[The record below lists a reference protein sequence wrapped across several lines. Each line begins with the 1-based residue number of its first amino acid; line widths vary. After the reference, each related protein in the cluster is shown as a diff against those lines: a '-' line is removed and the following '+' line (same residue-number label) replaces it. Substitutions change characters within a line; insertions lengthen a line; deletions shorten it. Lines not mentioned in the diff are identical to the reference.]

1 MRFAMDA
8 SRLEDRSRPELR
20 SGMKPALCFAA
31 AILFP
36 GLALCQKPEV
46 MDAVGFLTKDV
57 PELELTRLT
66 FAQAVERVRNAVST
80 DTLHAPEVRVVRY
93 ESPQNSDDFPFRE
106 DGDFL
111 ITTSLSDV
119 TVHETLELLCFA
131 AGFALDLKYGD
142 IRCFQVPHEGSL
154 SNAYLGKPAP
164 VPLAKV
170 VLPTFKADKMSLRDA
185 MKLLRASAAKASG
198 KRVLPLVLGE
208 YKSWKDAA
216 SEPEDTTS
224 VSLDVS
230 KLPFEE
236 CLRYVAELSGCNYRS
251 SSEGHVCIQSLHKF
265 YHPRYW
271 RVASLDDFSR
281 VMKKAPAEL
290 TKDSLSEWMS
300 QKLDVYPL
308 LTIHRGSGLVYF
320 ARLHPH
326 EVTALQRVLGRKS
339 N

>member
-1 MRFAMDA
+1 
-8 SRLEDRSRPELR
+8 
-20 SGMKPALCFAA
+20 MKPALCFAA
-31 AILFP
+31 ALLFP

-80 DTLHAPEVRVVRY
+80 DTLHAPEVKVVRY

-111 ITTSLSDV
+111 ITSTLSDV

-142 IRCFQVPHEGSL
+142 IRCFQVPHEGPL
-154 SNAYLGKPAP
+154 SNAYLGGP
-164 VPLAKV
+164 VRSSLAKV

-198 KRVLPLVLGE
+198 RRVLPLVLGE
-208 YKSWKDAA
+208 CRWWKDDSKYAEHSA
-216 SEPEDTTS
+216 T
-224 VSLDVS
+224 VSLDFS
-230 KLPFEE
+230 KAPFEE
-236 CLRYVAELSGCNYRS
+236 CLGYIAEGSGCYYRMS
-251 SSEGHVCIQSLHKF
+251 PMGHVCIEAVHTL
-265 YHPRYW
+265 YHPKYW
-271 RVASLDDFSR
+271 RVASLDDFAR
-281 VMKKAPAEL
+281 VMKKRPAEL
-290 TKDSLSEWMS
+290 TEDALADWMS
-300 QKLDVYPL
+300 QKLDVFPL
-308 LTIHRGSGLVYF
+308 LTIHRASGHVYF

-326 EVTALQRVLGRKS
+326 EVTALQRVLSRK
-339 N
+339 